1 MDSLAAYLSLA
12 ISIGAVVLG
21 IINHKRI
28 RSSCCGKQ
36 ASVSLDIEATTPPI
50 QKSLPLLYNGTAQGH
65 ESQEGESLASSR
77 KSSESQE
84 SR

>member
-36 ASVSLDIEATTPPI
+36 ASISIDVESTTPPI
-50 QKSLPLLYNGTAQGH
+50 QKSLPLLYNGTAQGSQ
-65 ESQEGESLASSR
+65 SQEGESLASSR